1 MAKKQNLKF
10 LACKLQTNSEL
21 NASINQQTENPK
33 VCDDNVNAPCELRQ
47 KPKHILLPGNLN
59 INSICSKPD
68 QIKCLLKGKVDILTI
83 TEIKLDSSFT
93 TTQFLIDGC

>member
-10 LACKLQTNSEL
+10 LACKLHTNSEL

-33 VCDDNVNAPCELRQ
+33 ACDDNVNAPCELRQ

>member
-10 LACKLQTNSEL
+10 LACKLHTNSEL

-33 VCDDNVNAPCELRQ
+33 ACDDNVNAPCELRQ

-59 INSICSKPD
+59 INSICSKSD
-68 QIKCLLKGKVDILTI
+68 QIKCLLKGKIDILTI